1 MKSTSLPSTAPSRST
16 RLAVLLAA
24 CAVLTIADVG
34 RTEGTGESGGGALT
48 VRFSGIEEA
57 GGVVI
62 FSVASSQEMF
72 ESEDEAQLIL
82 RVPADGAKAR
92 AVYENLAPGEYAV
105 KVFHDANENEKID
118 MGMMGPKEKFG
129 FSNNAMGFLGP
140 PDFDD
145 AKFEFDGRELTIDIE
160 AH

>member
-1 MKSTSLPSTAPSRST
+1 MKSTSLPSTTPRRST

-24 CAVLTIADVG
+24 CAALTIADVG
-34 RTEGTGESGGGALT
+34 RTEGTEESGGGALT
-48 VRFSGIEEA
+48 VRFSGLEEA

-62 FSVASSQEMF
+62 FSVASSREMF

-82 RVPADGAKAR
+82 RVPADGAEAR
-92 AVYENLAPGEYAV
+92 VVYEDLAPGVYAV

-118 MGMMGPKEKFG
+118 MGLMGPKEKFG

-145 AKFEFDGRELTIDIE
+145 AKFEFDGRELTIDID